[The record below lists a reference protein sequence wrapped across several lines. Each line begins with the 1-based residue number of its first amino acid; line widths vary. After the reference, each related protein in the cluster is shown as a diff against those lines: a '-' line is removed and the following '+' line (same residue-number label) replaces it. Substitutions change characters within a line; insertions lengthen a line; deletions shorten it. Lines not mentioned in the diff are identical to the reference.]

1 MAGTLAKLMA
11 KLGLDTSEFDRGL
24 EKAERGATAFGGKMN
39 TGFAAALSK
48 MTGLGTAFIGGFAG
62 GLAGGAISAAFDAIS
77 GNIRETVR
85 GVAELGDEAK
95 KSALGIQGFQEWKF
109 VAEQNRVSIDALTD
123 GFKELSLR
131 ADEWIKTGSGSG
143 AESFQRLGFTA
154 DDLAKRLKNPSD
166 LMLEIVRRLQR
177 FDQAARIR
185 IMDELFGGTGG
196 EQFVQLI
203 DQGTEGLQKTI
214 DKAHEVGAVLDTE
227 MIEKAQEIDQ
237 KWDALTSRVTNFS
250 KKVAVELADIPFDL
264 VETRIDD
271 LFSSEKIGRS
281 ILGDETYD
289 ALRKMGDLADKNL
302 AAVKAGAAAGGVLG
316 AGLAAAATSS
326 SPLVDKLETLSTLYA
341 HLSDAAQDTSVQLA
355 SAATTADQLGNDA
368 LWGALAQASTDMRA
382 LSDDFA
388 NGAVSGEDFAEG
400 MQAIRDRAAS
410 ALDSLDGIDKAQF
423 SGVIASL
430 GGLGNKLVDLIGKAR
445 ALKETLPGVTALGG
459 LEDADKAGSR
469 SALAELNAQIAAKR
483 AFLTLEDQQNSKS
496 AEQLRLDKAIA
507 DFRTRAKKAGVTV
520 TDAEAEAG
528 GRAALAADKD
538 RAPTPKGSTRSSTR
552 KSAADMIAEIAQQT
566 SALNAESQALLEA
579 AGSGEIYGDK
589 AEYAATKAKLLTA
602 LQQEGIQITPELAAK
617 VEAVAQAYGQAAQ
630 STDEAREKLEALQA
644 ETERGEDALNDL
656 FGSVL
661 DGSDAAAKAVA
672 ELLAQIAKVQ
682 FAKGMLGLLGGT
694 GSSISTVLGSLLGA
708 NANGTDNWSGGL
720 TKVNERGGEIMNLPR
735 GTQIIPH
742 DVSMRMADAAGSAA
756 GGGASAMH
764 VTVGFDS
771 TGNLYVRQVAQQ
783 EAASAVAAGNQAL
796 PGRIQ
801 TINANPRRR

>member
-24 EKAERGATAFGGKMN
+24 EKAERGATAFGGKLES
-39 TGFAAALSK
+39 GFAGRLSK
-48 MTGLGTAFIGGFAG
+48 MTGLGTAFLGGFAG
-62 GLAGGAISAAFDAIS
+62 GAVAEVVTGVIGSINGSLM
-77 GNIRETVR
+77 ETVKSI
-85 GVAELGDEAK
+85 AEVGDEAK
-95 KSALGIQGFQEWKF
+95 RSGLGVTEFQQWKA
-109 VAEQNRVSIDALTD
+109 VAEQNRIGVDALTD

-131 ADEWIKTGSGSG
+131 ADEFIKTGSGSG
-143 AESFQRLGFTA
+143 AEYFQRLGFSA
-154 DDLAKRLKNPSD
+154 EDLAKRLKDPSQ
-166 LMLEIVRRLQR
+166 LMLELMRRLQR
-177 FDQAARIR
+177 LDKAAQIR
-185 IMDELFGGTGG
+185 AFDELLGGQGG
-196 EQFVQLI
+196 EQFVQLLSKGVGEI
-203 DQGTEGLQKTI
+203 EETMASANVLTQHQV
-214 DKAHEVGAVLDTE
+214 DKAADLDRRYTALVSTVGVFWQKMVVGAADYLS
-227 MIEKAQEIDQ
+227 IIDSGVTLEFDPAKTAKVAGQ
-237 KWDALTSRVTNFS
+237 DVADALTQQGEVTQDTLAKIES
-250 KKVAVELADIPFDL
+250 LSVEYDGLEQSAGQL
-264 VETRIDD
+264 V
-271 LFSSEKIGRS
+271 
-281 ILGDETYD
+281 
-289 ALRKMGDLADKNL
+289 
-302 AAVKAGAAAGGVLG
+302 
-316 AGLAAAATSS
+316 
-326 SPLVDKLETLSTLYA
+326 LS
-341 HLSDAAQDTSVQLA
+341 LSDASATLRGFGEA
-355 SAATTADQLGNDA
+355 SAAADVQGFAGEVAAAVAAFNSGTTNGDQFAATLSEI
-368 LWGALAQASTDMRA
+368 LTRA
-382 LSDDFA
+382 ETVT
-388 NGAVSGEDFAEG
+388 G
-400 MQAIRDRAAS
+400 
-410 ALDSLDGIDKAQF
+410 
-423 SGVIASL
+423 SL
-430 GGLGNKLVDLIGKAR
+430 GD
-445 ALKETLPGVTALGG
+445 
-459 LEDADKAGSR
+459 
-469 SALAELNAQIAAKR
+469 
-483 AFLTLEDQQNSKS
+483 
-496 AEQLRLDKAIA
+496 LDKASM
-507 DFRTRAKKAGVTV
+507 AGVIDQIAELLGNLRQLGTV
-520 TDAEAEAG
+520 AAGARSEITKLGQTDTGTPLSLSDITLPDEEGTDLAPQDSP
-528 GRAALAADKD
+528 RPKAAPAMISENVN
-538 RAPTPKGSTRSSTR
+538 TGSKKTARSTTR

-566 SALNAESQALLEA
+566 AALNAESQALLEA

-682 FAKGMLGLLGGT
+682 FAKGMLGLMGGT

-742 DVSMRMADAAGSAA
+742 DVSMRMADAAGSAS